1 MLKLHGIW
9 GVVIQPSL
17 GILLKWKKI
26 ERWPSNLLLWETRHL
41 AWQLDNC
48 LTNKTTIYRQ
58 ELSVRFDCQMV
69 LFEQHFGKL
78 IWLVVWTHLKNTSQ
92 LGWLFPIY
100 GKIKNVPNHQPVIWC
115 FFSINH
121 YFNSSPKDV
130 DLVFSIVPNLRGHET
145 KKWTAARPKN
155 PQAKQALFVWREEL
169 MPQRPNPTP

>member
-1 MLKLHGIW
+1 MIFRKNTEH
-9 GVVIQPSL
+9 VIQCHPRRAMFPFPFRGSHRAAWGRRPRSPRPRRSSAGSRRGGARACRRSG
-17 GILLKWKKI
+17 GISPI
-26 ERWPSNLLLWETRHL
+26 F
-41 AWQLDNC
+41 
-48 LTNKTTIYRQ
+48 
-58 ELSVRFDCQMV
+58 VVF
-69 LFEQHFGKL
+69 FF
-78 IWLVVWTHLKNTSQ
+78 WLVVWTPLKNISQ

-100 GKIKNVPNHQPVIWC
+100 GKIKNVPNHQPVLWC